1 MIYSDSYKYIKI
13 PEIIVMD
20 KNLSHLSKLIFG
32 RILSYYQ
39 INNVCF
45 VSNKTLA
52 KYFNVDIRTIQRCIN
67 QLYKNEYILINPND
81 NLRNGKSRYI
91 YINFNKITW

>member
-20 KNLSHLSKLIFG
+20 KNLSNLSKLIFG

-81 NLRNGKSRYI
+81 NLRNGKNRYI
-91 YINFNKITW
+91 YINFNKIT